1 MLARHERYE
10 LMAGR
15 MQPEPAVGDC
25 YLVARAQE
33 GYLDAYEMLVQR
45 HSAMAYRVALRLC
58 GNHHDAQDIAQ
69 EALIAAW
76 ENLARF
82 RGGSSFSTWLYQ
94 IVTRRALNKVTRGRG
109 ADLVDLL
116 EEAADPVA
124 GPAAQAERNLAVDAV
139 TDALAVLPFAQ
150 RAVVVLHH
158 FEGLSYAEVA
168 EVTRSTVPAVRSH
181 LYRARRTLGLK
192 LQEWR

>member
-1 MLARHERYE
+1 
-10 LMAGR
+10 
-15 MQPEPAVGDC
+15 MQSRQEVGDG
-25 YLVARAQE
+25 YLVARARE

-76 ENLARF
+76 ENLAGF
-82 RGGSSFSTWLYQ
+82 KADSSFSTWLYQ
-94 IVTRRALNKVTRGRG
+94 IVTRRALNKITRGRG
-109 ADLVDLL
+109 ADLADLL
-116 EEAADPVA
+116 EPVSDPGT

-139 TDALAVLPFAQ
+139 TDALAALPLAQ

-168 EVTRSTVPAVRSH
+168 DVTRSSVPAVRSH
-181 LYRARRTLGLK
+181 LFRARRTLGKRLE
-192 LQEWR
+192 EWR

>member
-1 MLARHERYE
+1 
-10 LMAGR
+10 
-15 MQPEPAVGDC
+15 MQPKPAAGDG

-82 RGGSSFSTWLYQ
+82 RANSSFSTWLYQ

-109 ADLVDLL
+109 ADLADLL
-116 EEAADPVA
+116 EEAADPSA
-124 GPAAQAERNLAVDAV
+124 GPAAQAERNLAAGAV
-139 TDALAVLPFAQ
+139 TDALAALPYAQ

-168 EVTRSTVPAVRSH
+168 AVTRSTVPAVRSH
-181 LYRARRTLGLK
+181 LYRARRTLGVK
-192 LQEWR
+192 LEEWR

>member
-15 MQPEPAVGDC
+15 MQPKPTAGDG

-69 EALIAAW
+69 EALIAAC

-82 RGGSSFSTWLYQ
+82 RAGSSFSTWLYQ
-94 IVTRRALNKVTRGRG
+94 IVTRRALDKVTRGRG
-109 ADLVDLL
+109 ADL
-116 EEAADPVA
+116 ADPRGRQPTPA
-124 GPAAQAERNLAVDAV
+124 PGPRRKPSV
-139 TDALAVLPFAQ
+139 TSPPARSPTPSPCCRSPQ

-181 LYRARRTLGLK
+181 LYRARRTLGMK